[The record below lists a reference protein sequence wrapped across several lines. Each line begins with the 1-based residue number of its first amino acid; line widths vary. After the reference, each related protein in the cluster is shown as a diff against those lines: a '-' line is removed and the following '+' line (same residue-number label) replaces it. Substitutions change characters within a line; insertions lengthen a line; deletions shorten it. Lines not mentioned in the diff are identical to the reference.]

1 MITTLLVW
9 IAVSLL
15 YDHMIQYEKAQTI
28 KRAEIQKSIDIA
40 FEEFVRTGRMS

>member
-28 KRAEIQKSIDIA
+28 KRAEIQKRIDKGIV
-40 FEEFVRTGRMS
+40 EFIRTGMMS